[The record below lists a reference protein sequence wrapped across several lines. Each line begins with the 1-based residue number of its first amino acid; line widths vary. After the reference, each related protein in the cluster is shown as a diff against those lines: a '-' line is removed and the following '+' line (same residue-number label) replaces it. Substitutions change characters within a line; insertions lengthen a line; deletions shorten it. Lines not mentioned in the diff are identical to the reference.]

1 MVEGQPVLV
10 SNESPAERHPDGR
23 TPSHDQDPVRRREE
37 TSGGTVHVHV
47 DGAVLLREPL
57 PHPNHTPIGVLKKV
71 YRGAISFLKGL
82 SIVLAISLLVVLV
95 LAVRRT
101 ALERKFRFSDI
112 DVPTSFSEAGYTGS
126 YVSRGI
132 VDEMQR
138 IRDSAGTLSPLRQ
151 VTRKDDR
158 DLPPLNIQVQGQ
170 SIPLQAVV
178 NAIWPKWSDSTLN
191 VGGQLVYF
199 KPVGELTIRVGTAS
213 RALPFTD
220 KTGRVPHEIL
230 RQAAEF
236 ILQAA
241 EPYVLASYFTN
252 TDTLRARELLTR
264 LTRSKQPRVRAQALT
279 ALVYL
284 AEKTKD
290 SLVSKESLLVL
301 SRSADPTYRGAYV
314 DLAAIYN
321 RRRRNLEALH
331 VLNAAP
337 DGEHGWDALAASN
350 RAGILNDLGR
360 YSEGLR
366 SAERA
371 IALGD
376 GFGPRLN
383 AAKALV
389 GLGRYEEAKVQFDH
403 SLMFQPNANGVRFTK
418 AMAFALHGDSA
429 AARALSREVRRSDTT
444 LTLAGQMLEAA
455 VVSMDSALRIGRSSL
470 SGQSSSRAAWL
481 SILGEWLSVAQKHA
495 EAKALLDE
503 AATLDSLS
511 PIVQWRAA
519 RAACWRGDKTEAQ
532 ERFERFIALDDRRNG
547 PPDIRISEPLC
558 SPPVR

>member
-1 MVEGQPVLV
+1 MQ
-10 SNESPAERHPDGR
+10 
-23 TPSHDQDPVRRREE
+23 
-37 TSGGTVHVHV
+37 VHL

-57 PHPNHTPIGVLKKV
+57 HHSDNTPIGVFKKLYRRAISLLK
-71 YRGAISFLKGL
+71 GLTTLLAISFL
-82 SIVLAISLLVVLV
+82 IILV
-95 LAVRRT
+95 LALRRT
-101 ALERKFRFSDI
+101 ALERKFRFSDF
-112 DVPTSFSEAGYTGS
+112 DVPASFSEAGYTGS

-132 VDEMQR
+132 IDEMQR

-151 VTRKDDR
+151 VTRRGDR

-170 SIPLQAVV
+170 SIPLETIL
-178 NAIWPKWSDSTLN
+178 NAIWPKWSDSTMN
-191 VGGQLVYF
+191 VGGQLVYL
-199 KPVGELTIRVGTAS
+199 KPVGELTVRVGTAS
-213 RALPFTD
+213 RALRFTD
-220 KTGRVPHEIL
+220 RTPRVPQEIL

-264 LTRSKQPRVRAQALT
+264 LTRSKQPRLRAQALT

-290 SLVSKESLLVL
+290 SIVSKESLLVL

-321 RRRRNLEALH
+321 RRRRNLEALR
-331 VLNAAP
+331 VLEAAP

-366 SAERA
+366 NAERA

-376 GFGPRLN
+376 GFAPRLN

-403 SLMFQPNANGVRFTK
+403 SLMFQPNADGVRFTK
-418 AMAFALHGDSA
+418 AVALALYGDSA
-429 AARALSREVRRSDTT
+429 AARALSRQVRRSDTT
-444 LTLAGQMLEAA
+444 LTLAGQMLEAL
-455 VVSMDSALRIGRSSL
+455 VVSVDSALRIGRSPI
-470 SGQSSSRAAWL
+470 SGQGASRAAWL
-481 SILGEWLSVAQKHA
+481 SILGEWLSVAQNHA
-495 EAKALLDE
+495 DAKALLDE
-503 AATLDSLS
+503 AAKLDSLT
-511 PIVQWRAA
+511 PIVQWRVA
-519 RAACWRGDKTEAQ
+519 RAACWRSDIVEARK
-532 ERFERFIALDDRRNG
+532 RFERFIVLDDRENG
-547 PPDIRISEPLC
+547 PPEVKVSEPLC
-558 SPPVR
+558 SAPVR